1 MSSNGL
7 QGVGQKELVF
17 VIECLPEENSLPKDV
32 FNLYVSIYQDA
43 QKGMY
48 NVTQRLYLICSFCY
62 CVNTRVI
69 LVLLRPSLH
78 EHGYF

>member
-17 VIECLPEENSLPKDV
+17 IIECFPEENSLPRDV
-32 FNLYVSIYQDA
+32 FSLCVSIYQDA

-48 NVTQRLYLICSFCY
+48 NVTQ
-62 CVNTRVI
+62 N
-69 LVLLRPSLH
+69 
-78 EHGYF
+78 